1 MIQPPCTWLH
11 CAILFALIAIPA
23 EGILSQSAPNRYW
36 VQFEGKEQSEL
47 APGHATPFSVDEPT
61 AFLSDRAIQRRTTQA
76 IEVIAHDLP
85 IAPSYIE
92 ALSEIEE
99 IDIILKSKWFNAVTV
114 QLRDTTFDVESLMD
128 LPMVSGVKS
137 VMQTGS
143 KRTPLEAALD
153 MPLHRA
159 GEETAE
165 SYGKGW
171 APLVQMH
178 GNWLHGMGFRGQGM
192 WIAVLDAGFENAD
205 HLPIFQRARDE
216 GRIRWGM
223 DAMQSQGG
231 LYAHHRHGTSVLGTI
246 AGSLEDSLIG
256 TAPEATFWLYRTED
270 AYSEYLIEED
280 YWVVA
285 AEHADSVGIDLINT
299 SLGYSQFD
307 DSTMNHT
314 YDDLNGISTRISQAT
329 TWAAEKGIL
338 CVTSAGN
345 SGNSPW
351 HFITAP
357 ADADGILAVGAVDN
371 AGNHAAFS
379 GWGPTPDG
387 RTKPEVMALGVQA
400 AYPHADGTIRNGNG
414 TSFSSPILCGG
425 AACLWQAF
433 PNATAQAI
441 RNAII
446 RSSHLYSTPNDSMG
460 HGIPDLRAAFNI
472 LAESGAGLWEE
483 DAAPD
488 ELLLFPNPTSSGTV
502 RWIYSGNETPSG
514 WCIYD
519 MSGREIA
526 AGRAAQWTTWNG
538 HHQGW
543 FSLDQL
549 GAGHYLV
556 QLLAA
561 DKVLITEP
569 LVVHQ

>member
-1 MIQPPCTWLH
+1 M
-11 CAILFALIAIPA
+11 
-23 EGILSQSAPNRYW
+23 
-36 VQFEGKEQSEL
+36 
-47 APGHATPFSVDEPT
+47 DEPT

-153 MPLHRA
+153 IPLHRA

-165 SYGKGW
+165 SYGEGW

-256 TAPEATFWLYRTED
+256 TAPEGNVL
-270 AYSEYLIEED
+270 
-280 YWVVA
+280 VV
-285 AEHADSVGIDLINT
+285 
-299 SLGYSQFD
+299 
-307 DSTMNHT
+307 
-314 YDDLNGISTRISQAT
+314 
-329 TWAAEKGIL
+329 
-338 CVTSAGN
+338 
-345 SGNSPW
+345 
-351 HFITAP
+351 
-357 ADADGILAVGAVDN
+357 
-371 AGNHAAFS
+371 
-379 GWGPTPDG
+379 PDG
-387 RTKPEVMALGVQA
+387 RRLQ
-400 AYPHADGTIRNGNG
+400 
-414 TSFSSPILCGG
+414 
-425 AACLWQAF
+425 
-433 PNATAQAI
+433 
-441 RNAII
+441 
-446 RSSHLYSTPNDSMG
+446 
-460 HGIPDLRAAFNI
+460 
-472 LAESGAGLWEE
+472 
-483 DAAPD
+483 
-488 ELLLFPNPTSSGTV
+488 
-502 RWIYSGNETPSG
+502 
-514 WCIYD
+514 
-519 MSGREIA
+519 
-526 AGRAAQWTTWNG
+526 
-538 HHQGW
+538 
-543 FSLDQL
+543 
-549 GAGHYLV
+549 
-556 QLLAA
+556 
-561 DKVLITEP
+561 
-569 LVVHQ
+569 